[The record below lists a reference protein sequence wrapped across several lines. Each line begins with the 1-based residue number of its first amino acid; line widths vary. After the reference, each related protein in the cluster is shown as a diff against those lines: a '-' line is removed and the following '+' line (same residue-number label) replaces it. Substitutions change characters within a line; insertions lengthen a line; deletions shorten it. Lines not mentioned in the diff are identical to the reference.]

1 MKQIDHALTNKLQQI
16 VNLKTELQVQ
26 KDKYVSLVKTHKSPD
41 ILKETRFK
49 IMRLQA
55 ALKEKEG
62 DALSLFN

>member
-1 MKQIDHALTNKLQQI
+1 MKQIDDALTNKLQQI
-16 VNLKTELQVQ
+16 VNLQTELQLQ
-26 KDKYVSLVKTHKSPD
+26 KDKYASLVKTHKSPD
-41 ILKETRFK
+41 TLKETRFN